1 MFSQQP
7 DQKNLL
13 LAIVLSMGV
22 LLAWQYFYA
31 APKLKEEQERQKRA
45 QMQTSQQVPG
55 TQQAG
60 AQVGGAVPGTVGAP
74 SATQPGVQSTVPG
87 VGAPDPV
94 LSREAALKLSPRV
107 GIETPALK
115 GSIALVG
122 ARLDDIELVK
132 YRETIDPKSPA
143 VKLFAPSGTENP
155 YYSEQGWVPAT
166 GTNQKMPDR
175 DTVWTAETKGP
186 LTPTSPVVLS
196 WDNGQG
202 LTFRRTVKVD
212 QSYMFTV
219 TDEIENK
226 TPGDVTLFPYS
237 LISRHGAPKVQGI
250 YILHEGLIG
259 VIGSAGLTEV
269 TYADLTKEIEG
280 NLKKNAVNASAVK
293 EYKASQAGWLGI
305 TDKYWA
311 AVLIPNQTAE
321 YDARLWARKENGKD
335 YFQVDYRQPAV
346 TIAPGGKGTGQT
358 QLFAG
363 AKDVHAIDA
372 YKAQYNIKQFDSMID
387 WGTFWYIT
395 KPLFYLI
402 DWLNAHI
409 GNFGITILVITV
421 LVKALFFPLANR
433 SYESMAKMKKLQP
446 EMEKIKERFKDDKA
460 KQQQELMGL
469 YAKEKINPVMGCL
482 PILVQIPVFFAL
494 YKVLFV
500 TLDMRQAPFFGWIKD
515 LSMPDPTSVTNLF
528 GLLPW
533 MPIDQLFLGYTI
545 GAWAI
550 VMGITMWL
558 QMQLNPQQPD
568 PVQQQMF
575 NWMPVMFTFMLGGFA
590 SGLVIYWTW
599 SNILSI
605 AQQWLIMK
613 KNGVEVPLVDNLQK
627 TYKAARDM
635 VQPDNLK
642 KTFRAMTDLFQ
653 RK

>member
-22 LLAWQYFYA
+22 LLLWQYFYA
-31 APKLKEEQERQKRA
+31 VPKQKEELERQKMAR
-45 QMQTSQQVPG
+45 QQSGQVVPG
-55 TQQAG
+55 QQG
-60 AQVGGAVPGTVGAP
+60 ASKGGAVNAPPGQLPANGAL
-74 SATQPGVQSTVPG
+74 ATDQ
-87 VGAPDPV
+87 V
-94 LSREAALKLSPRV
+94 LTRDAALKSSPRIA
-107 GIETPALK
+107 IETPSLN
-115 GSIALVG
+115 GSLSLLG
-122 ARLDDIELVK
+122 ARVDDLQLVK
-132 YRETIDPKSPA
+132 YHETIDPKSA
-143 VKLFAPSGTENP
+143 NVTLFSPSGTAHP
-155 YYSEQGWVPAT
+155 YYSEQGWVPAS
-166 GTNQKMPDR
+166 GTDQKMPDR
-175 DTVWTAETKGP
+175 DTLWTAETKGA
-186 LTPTSPVVLS
+186 LTPTSPVLLS

-202 LTFRRTVKVD
+202 LVFRRTVKVD
-212 QSYMFTV
+212 DNYLFTV

-226 TPGDVTLFPYS
+226 TKADVTLYPYS
-237 LISRHGAPKVQGI
+237 LISRHGMPKVEGI

-259 VIGSAGLTEV
+259 VLGAAGLTEV
-269 TYADLTKEIEG
+269 TYPELTKEIDA
-280 NLKKNAVNASAVK
+280 NLKKNATNASSVK
-293 EYKASQAGWLGI
+293 EFKSAQSGWLGM

-311 AVLIPNQTAE
+311 AALIPNQSIE
-321 YDARLWARKENGKD
+321 YDARLWARKENGRD
-335 YFQVDYRQPAV
+335 FFQVDFRQPAV
-346 TIAPGGKGTGQT
+346 TIPAAAKAGGETR
-358 QLFAG
+358 LFAG

-372 YKAQYNIKQFDSMID
+372 YKAQYNIKQFDSLID

-402 DWLNAHI
+402 DWINKHV
-409 GNFGITILVITV
+409 GNFGVTILIITV

-446 EMEKIKERFKDDKA
+446 EMEKLKERYKDDKA
-460 KQQQELMGL
+460 KQQQELMAL

-515 LSMPDPTSVTNLF
+515 LSAPDPTSVTNLF

-533 MPIDQLFLGYTI
+533 PALDMMFLGYTI

-590 SGLVIYWTW
+590 SGLVIYWAW

-613 KNGVEVPLVDNLQK
+613 KNGVEVPLVDNL
-627 TYKAARDM
+627 
-635 VQPDNLK
+635 K
-642 KTFRAMTDLFQ
+642 KTFKTVQDLLL
-653 RK
+653 RKKPA

>member
-22 LLAWQYFYA
+22 LLLWQYFYA
-31 APKLKEEQERQKRA
+31 APKLREEQERQRRA
-45 QMQTSQQVPG
+45 QQQTSQQVPG
-55 TQQAG
+55 QQAG
-60 AQVGGAVPGTVGAP
+60 AQTGVPG
-74 SATQPGVQSTVPG
+74 ATGVQATAQAPGQGTVPG
-87 VGAPDPV
+87 AAGPETT
-94 LSREAALKLSPRV
+94 LSREDALKLSPRV
-107 GIETPALK
+107 GIETPALR
-115 GSIALVG
+115 GTIALKG
-122 ARLDDIELVK
+122 ARIDDLEFVK
-132 YRETIDPKSPA
+132 YRETVDPKSA
-143 VKLFAPSGTENP
+143 NVTLFSPSGTAHP

-166 GTNQKMPDR
+166 GGSQKMPDR
-175 DTVWTAETKGP
+175 DTLWTAETKGS
-186 LTPTSPVVLS
+186 LTPTSPVLLS

-202 LTFRRTVKVD
+202 LMFRRTITID
-212 QSYMFTV
+212 QNYMFTV

-226 TPGDVTLFPYS
+226 SSADVMLFPYS
-237 LISRHGAPKVQGI
+237 LISRHGLPKTEGM

-259 VIGSAGLTEV
+259 VVGTAGLVEI
-269 TYADLTKEIEG
+269 TYPELVKEIEG
-280 NLKKNAVNASAVK
+280 NQKKNAVNASAVK
-293 EYKASQAGWLGI
+293 DYKASQSGWLGI

-311 AVLIPNQTAE
+311 AVLIPKQGIE
-321 YDARLWARKENGKD
+321 YDARMWARKENGRD
-335 YFQVDYRQPAV
+335 YFQVDFRQPSVA
-346 TIAPGGKGTGQT
+346 IAAGGRGTGET

-363 AKDVHAIDA
+363 AKDVHVIDA
-372 YKAQYNIKQFDSMID
+372 YKTQYNIKQFDSLID

-402 DWLNAHI
+402 DWINKRV
-409 GNFGITILVITV
+409 GNFGVTILIITV
-421 LVKALFFPLANR
+421 LVKAVFFPLANR

-446 EMEKIKERFKDDKA
+446 EMEKLKERFKDDKA
-460 KQQQELMGL
+460 KQQQELMAL

-482 PILVQIPVFFAL
+482 PMLVQIPVFFAL

-515 LSMPDPTSVTNLF
+515 LSAPDPTSLTNLF

-533 MPIDQLFLGYTI
+533 AALDQMFLGYTI

-550 VMGITMWL
+550 VMGLTMWL

-613 KNGVEVPLVDNLQK
+613 KNGVEVPLVDNLKK
-627 TYKAARDM
+627 TFKA
-635 VQPDNLK
+635 VQDLNLK
-642 KTFRAMTDLFQ
+642 KTWKSVLDLIN
-653 RK
+653 RKKTV

>member
-1 MFSQQP
+1 MFTQQP
-7 DQKNLL
+7 DQKNLM
-13 LAIVLSMGV
+13 LAIILSMGV

-31 APKLKEEQERQKRA
+31 GPKLREEQERQKMAA
-45 QMQTSQQVPG
+45 QPT
-55 TQQAG
+55 AG
-60 AQVGGAVPGTVGAP
+60 ATPGAQSSGVPTTGAAIP
-74 SATQPGVQSTVPG
+74 GQQPGA
-87 VGAPDPV
+87 GATAQV
-94 LSREAALKLSPRV
+94 IKREDAIRLSPRV
-107 GIETPALK
+107 GIQTPALK
-115 GSIALVG
+115 GSISLVG
-122 ARLDDIELVK
+122 ARFDDIELVK
-132 YRETIDPKSPA
+132 YRETIEPNSPN
-143 VKLFAPSGTENP
+143 VTLFSPSGTESP
-155 YYSEQGWVPAT
+155 YYSEQGWVTAP
-166 GTNQKMPDR
+166 GTAQKMPDR
-175 DTVWTAETKGP
+175 DTVWAAETKGP
-186 LTPTSPVVLS
+186 LTPTSPVLLS

-202 LTFRRTVKVD
+202 LLFRRSIMVD

-219 TDEIENK
+219 RDEIENK
-226 TPGDVTLFPYS
+226 SAGDVTLYPYS
-237 LISRHGAPKVQGI
+237 LISRHGTPKTAGI

-259 VIGSAGLTEV
+259 VLGSTGLVEV
-269 TYADLTKEIEG
+269 TYPELTKEIDT
-280 NLKKNAVNASAVK
+280 NLKKSASNASAVK
-293 EYKASQAGWLGI
+293 DYKSMQSGWLGI

-311 AVLIPNQTAE
+311 AVLVPNQSIE
-321 YDARLWARKENGKD
+321 YDARLWARKENGRE
-335 YFQVDYRQPAV
+335 YFQADFRQPAV
-346 TIAPGGKGTGQT
+346 TIAPGAKGTGET

-363 AKDVHAIDA
+363 AKDVFAIDT

-402 DWLNAHI
+402 DWINRRV
-409 GNFGITILVITV
+409 GNFGITILLITV

-446 EMEKIKERFKDDKA
+446 EMEKIRERFKDDKA
-460 KQQQELMGL
+460 KQQQELMAL

-515 LSMPDPTSVTNLF
+515 LSMPDPTSLTNLF

-533 MPIDQLFLGYTI
+533 PALDQMFLGYTI
-545 GAWAI
+545 GAWAL
-550 VMGITMWL
+550 VMGLTMWL

-590 SGLVIYWTW
+590 SGLVIYWAW

-613 KNGVEVPLVDNLQK
+613 KNGVEVPLVDNLRK
-627 TYKAARDM
+627 
-635 VQPDNLK
+635 NLK
-642 KTFRAMTDLFQ
+642 PLADLISRYSH
-653 RK
+653 RKE